1 MPLAIDAYF
10 MDAKAKTKIPMQF
23 HSFGLPSFETWQL
36 LMALLIHLRLCI
48 NTHTHIKR
56 YEGFESC
63 IQIITRQNIYISVL
77 AYAPNRPT

>member
-36 LMALLIHLRLCI
+36 LMASLIHLRLCI
-48 NTHTHIKR
+48 NTHTNTHKM
-56 YEGFESC
+56 ESG
-63 IQIITRQNIYISVL
+63 TKDSSPVYK
-77 AYAPNRPT
+77 